1 MKKNK
6 LKALI
11 KEAFLAEGK
20 NTLLNEN
27 APGFDNRKQGG
38 PLPTLEGIKAA
49 YQAKKLEEA
58 GVEEITTVTKMTKP
72 AEAAEIAKAEGTP
85 KTTVDAAI
93 KKAKTSG
100 KDVSIAEDTLEG
112 GVSYDSLIGP
122 IISGMVDLKRFVEKE
137 APEHLNT
144 YKAAEEAIKA
154 FDYVMA
160 YGEEDTLK
168 EDRFVD
174 SSLEDLE
181 QVVRNLAH
189 TAGMGIEEA
198 AEMAMMHI
206 EDMFM
211 GGNEEEEL
219 EEEADKFA
227 GSDPKAGST
236 IKGTGFDWKKSVKGE
251 EVEDNPGTLVPVGKR
266 TIYGTVE
273 KYTKLPNGQVKVHY
287 DTGDKQVLQ
296 KERGVWVEVDYT
308 VNKPTTNEVE
318 IAEATELPKDIEWE
332 FDDVIDQMDAYNAT
346 ISLTGHS
353 ESTGKDYTASAE
365 ASRGGPGGDWD
376 WMEVDEVE
384 EEPINESVI
393 TKADKIVE
401 SFRK

>member
-49 YQAKKLEEA
+49 YEAKKLREA

-72 AEAAEIAKAEGTP
+72 VEAAEIAKAEGTP
-85 KTTVDAAI
+85 KATVDAAI

-100 KDVSIAEDTLEG
+100 KDVSIAEDTLE
-112 GVSYDSLIGP
+112 
-122 IISGMVDLKRFVEKE
+122 
-137 APEHLNT
+137 
-144 YKAAEEAIKA
+144 
-154 FDYVMA
+154 
-160 YGEEDTLK
+160 

-174 SSLEDLE
+174 ASLEDLE

-189 TAGMGIEEA
+189 TADMSEEEA
-198 AEMAMMHI
+198 AEMAINHI
-206 EDMFM
+206 QDMFS
-211 GGNEEEEL
+211 EEEL
-219 EEEADKFA
+219 DEGVEKDYWADYTDIGMFYIGMLDDRYKDA
-227 GSDPKAGST
+227 SPEDSKHSLSDHQLEKLGEK
-236 IKGTGFDWKKSVKGE
+236 IVKQLYGG
-251 EVEDNPGTLVPVGKR
+251 DVGKAYDDIVR
-266 TIYGTVE
+266 GKKRGSHTDIKEAKMEKELNYIYARE
-273 KYTKLPNGQVKVHY
+273 REY
-287 DTGDKQVLQ
+287 
-296 KERGVWVEVDYT
+296 KERMRIANELFPEIAKEQEGGKLVNFIPLSNEQRDEVYAEYA
-308 VNKPTTNEVE
+308 KLNEEE

-393 TKADKIVE
+393 TKADRIVE